1 MPRKAAEEIRWC
13 LRNGRAQQ
21 AAAMAAD
28 YPSSSARDLLLAQ
41 AWNKTGCR
49 KLAYDL
55 LLRRFLLGDIQRCRT
70 DLVKVLL
77 EAASGVDPAMEC
89 VMKGSSAARVN
100 ESAKEVLRRFYFG
113 GIRQRGSSSPFEK
126 VRLALQEIRGRA
138 SRAERVTDE
147 EYFIRF
153 LKTYASYTPLLPGR
167 RTLGLGGGYFAAFGG
182 YGCVIDP
189 GHHFLD
195 NFLRAG
201 YSLGD
206 VHCIIV
212 THFHDDHY
220 ADLPALLSLVYQQG
234 RGGEGMCSTTT
245 TGPALFLDQ
254 ETHDR
259 FRPLLEGNPALGKC
273 TVLRPAAGQKLA
285 LTNNVTL
292 VPLPTR
298 HQVHGRHTGVG
309 LALRIRPP
317 GSAKEITLV
326 ITGDTGWDDT
336 QVGPALRVFR
346 DSSPILVAHVS
357 TAPPQEAVAA
367 LTGIGEAFYGNHL
380 GIHGLCRAI
389 EETKPSVVI
398 LSEVGEELKDCVAS
412 LSEIIW
418 KVYDIPCKVG
428 NDGYRHDLISTP
440 RAT

>member
-1 MPRKAAEEIRWC
+1 MPQEAAEEIQWYM
-13 LRNGRAQQ
+13 RNGRARQ
-21 AAAMAAD
+21 AAAMAAE
-28 YPSSSARDLLLAQ
+28 YPSSVERDLLLAQ
-41 AWNKTGCR
+41 AWNKTTCH
-49 KLAYDL
+49 KQAYDL
-55 LLRRFLLGDIQRCRT
+55 LLRRFLLGDPQRRRT

-77 EAASGVDPAMEC
+77 EAANRVDPALACAME
-89 VMKGSSAARVN
+89 GSSAVGVD
-100 ESAKEVLRRFYFG
+100 EPAKEVLRRFYLG
-113 GIRQRGSSSPFEK
+113 GAKPRGSSSPFEK

-138 SRAERVTDE
+138 SRVERVTDE

-153 LKTYASYTPLLPGR
+153 LKTYSSYTPLLPGR
-167 RTLGLGGGYFAAFGG
+167 RTPGLGGGYFAALGG

-195 NFLRAG
+195 SFLSAG
-201 YSLGD
+201 YSLAD
-206 VHCIIV
+206 VDCIIV

-234 RGGEGMCSTTT
+234 SGGDEMCSVTPTR
-245 TGPALFLDQ
+245 PALFLDE

-259 FRPLLEGNPALGKC
+259 FRPLIEGNPALGEC
-273 TVLRPAAGQKLA
+273 TVLRPAPSQKLV

-292 VPLPTR
+292 ITLPTR

-357 TAPPQEAVAA
+357 TAHPQEAVAA
-367 LTGIGEAFYGNHL
+367 LTGIGEVFYGNHL
-380 GIHGLCRAI
+380 AIHGLCRAI
-389 EETKPSVVI
+389 EETTPSVVI
-398 LSEVGEELKDCVAS
+398 LSEVGEELKDCIAS
-412 LSEIIW
+412 LSEIIRE
-418 KVYDIPCKVG
+418 VYDVPCKVG
-428 NDGYRHDLISTP
+428 NNGYRHDLISTP